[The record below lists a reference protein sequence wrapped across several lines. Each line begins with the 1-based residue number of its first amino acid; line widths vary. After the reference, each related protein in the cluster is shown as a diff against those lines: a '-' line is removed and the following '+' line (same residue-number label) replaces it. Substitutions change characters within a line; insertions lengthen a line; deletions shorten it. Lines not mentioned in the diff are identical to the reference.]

1 MKVWVTFGEMGRTL
15 KKRQLEKRRLFSRQ
29 YMCKIY
35 GTRHHWRLWFVQN
48 GSHKTGSQL
57 QKLVTLFKMGDIWR
71 NGPHL
76 QKWVTLENWVTFGE
90 MGHTWKNVSLRQK
103 WVTLAK
109 NVLHL
114 EKRVTLLQKVLRYWS
129 WSRLRKCVYF
139 AFINGSHLQKWVTVA
154 KNWSHFI
161 KWVTIT
167 KMGYTWKIRSRL

>member
-1 MKVWVTFGEMGRTL
+1 MKKGVYFPVNTCVKYKAHAIIDVCDLYKMDHTKQGHSCKNWLHFLKLVTFGEMGHT
-15 KKRQLEKRRLFSRQ
+15 
-29 YMCKIY
+29 CK
-35 GTRHHWRLWFVQN
+35 
-48 GSHKTGSQL
+48 
-57 QKLVTLFKMGDIWR
+57 
-71 NGPHL
+71 
-76 QKWVTLENWVTFGE
+76 KWVTLENWVTFGE